1 MSFGLDKCAVTHL
14 LKGRLQ
20 GLVQE
25 MELIDGSIISALRAG
40 ESYQYLG
47 FDQNQAQDTVKIKMA
62 LCSEYKRRL
71 RRLWSS
77 ELSGKNKVEA
87 TNMLAVPVLT
97 YSFGVVK
104 WNLNELQDLDRETRK
119 RMHMERSLHP
129 RSSVARIYLPRHER
143 GRGLL
148 GLENLHNRVALQFA
162 CSIQRCSDPLMQ
174 LVHDHE
180 VAGVGTF
187 LYKAAQHAADTLGL
201 DFRTDREEE
210 HEPNQLRAGIKTAE
224 FRFLLQQH
232 KDKSLHGV
240 FYRHVE
246 EQGLSKPLTFAF
258 LKSAA
263 LKSETEGFI
272 LACQDGV
279 INTLSYR
286 SRVMHM
292 DVPDISCR
300 VCQRAPETIMRILSS
315 CSVHATAGY
324 IHRHNAAL
332 RVLCYHLR
340 HSYGIN
346 KTPVLPYAPGEIG
359 SVVGNERC
367 RIYWNY
373 SFSTTRLLRA
383 TKPDVVLLDIT
394 SKTMYVI
401 EFSAPAEGNIVT
413 KEEEKQTKYHDLL
426 MELRRLNPGYSV
438 RMVVLIVGVLGGM
451 RPSFLANLR
460 TIPAC

>member
-1 MSFGLDKCAVTHL
+1 MDDLKIYAASKSYLRLAVGVVQRYSNDIGMFFGLVKCAVTHL

-25 MELIDGSIISALRAG
+25 MELIDGSIIRALRAG

-47 FDQNQAQDTVKIKMA
+47 FDQNQAQDTVKIEMA

-104 WNLNELQDLDRETRK
+104 WNWNELQDLDRETRK

-129 RSSVARIYLPRHER
+129 RSSVARIYLPRHEG

-148 GLENLHNRVALQFA
+148 GLENLHNRVALQFV

-180 VAGVGTF
+180 VAGVGAF

-210 HEPNQLRAGIKTAE
+210 HEPNQLRARIKTAE
-224 FRFLLQQH
+224 SRLLLQQH

-292 DVPDISCR
+292 DVPDISYR
-300 VCQRAPETIMRILSS
+300 VCHRAPETIMHILSS
-315 CSVHATAGY
+315 CSVHATAGC
-324 IHRHNAAL
+324 IHNAAL
-332 RVLCYHLR
+332 RVLYYHLR
-340 HSYGIN
+340 HLY
-346 KTPVLPYAPGEIG
+346 
-359 SVVGNERC
+359 
-367 RIYWNY
+367 
-373 SFSTTRLLRA
+373 
-383 TKPDVVLLDIT
+383 
-394 SKTMYVI
+394 
-401 EFSAPAEGNIVT
+401 APAEGNIVT

-460 TIPAC
+460 TIPACERPAAVLTGQMQKAVILGSLRLLRANDLMVTDPV